1 MNTIAKALVIAVQY
15 IADRDDEDSEDD
27 DIDLLD
33 EVAEMIQGVSDAERA
48 ALIAAANELELPDWP
63 MQIGLVPEK
72 S

>member
-33 EVAEMIQGVSDAERA
+33 EVAALIQEVTEPERA

-63 MQIGLVPEK
+63 MQIGLVEEK
-72 S
+72 